1 MAFDLLTATP
11 VSSGG
16 FDISTAKP
24 EGTDVYG
31 IPGTVREAQKA
42 EPRSVFQRAMGNLE
56 TIPAFV
62 GGTVGGIVAPIAGVY
77 GTLTSGKYGT
87 QEGIREGEKVA
98 QQVQQ
103 QFYQPRTP
111 EAQRNMEAIGEVTSN
126 LIGVMP
132 TGKLSTVGT
141 LASPAIAPV
150 AAAAKTA
157 VADRVAPIVARR
169 AETASQAA
177 WQNAALLD
185 TLNEAKKLPH
195 KISFNPLD
203 TNPTVGNKTVG
214 VLTGREAVDNAAIK
228 ANTTQ
233 WGNNAK
239 ADMGL
244 HKDVPLTSVK
254 PFQAIR
260 ARASAPYKEI
270 SKIERLVDDGA
281 VEAKINSIEIPDLI
295 SDPNAS
301 RVVNSMVGR
310 AIDKIKNG
318 MSGSE
323 VLEQIKQLRAD
334 ADNTVSA
341 KAKGVKVD
349 PSDTA
354 KANASLKVA
363 SALEDLIDANVPAN
377 NPQLIKQLKKARYE
391 IKKSYDYQNAV
402 DLDTG
407 LLDPSKLPETME
419 GIGGTMRKIAA
430 NVPAT
435 SKVSTAPIV
444 SALNQITRTGLP
456 AALGAMAGQATGIG
470 ALEGA
475 IAGGAV
481 GKVGGIL
488 SAKRIT
494 SPEYQAKNAFPVDK
508 RIFPTEETVQPQS
521 IQQLGAEGYIAPTP
535 FREVPPNAP
544 NFTMGGRPEPVVT
557 ATGVQM
563 DVPQLGYRT
572 ASDYVLERQ
581 ARASAA
587 ARAVEE
593 QQAAAEASRPRAP
606 TSGGMVLDL
615 DPITGRL
622 VPADRG
628 VKGATP
634 EVFQA
639 NTGASLS
646 AAAEKVA
653 AGKKFD
659 LTAAEKVAWDKT
671 AVDIK
676 QISSE
681 FNSLSPKQVAEKM
694 ADRQWVQDAISKAN
708 QKAEMFAQLEKNSR
722 DVKAQSIARVSREK
736 MLDIAEQLQE
746 TLGGRPS
753 SRGYGQG
760 PKTRAFQRGLLSG
773 DGK

>member
-1 MAFDLLTATP
+1 MGFDLSTAKP
-11 VSSGG
+11 VSAGG
-16 FDISTAKP
+16 FDLSTAKP
-24 EGTDVYG
+24 EGTDAYG
-31 IPGTVREAQKA
+31 IPGVVREAPKE
-42 EPRSVFQRAMGNLE
+42 EPRSLFERAMGNIE
-56 TIPAFV
+56 TIPAMAA
-62 GGTVGGIVAPIAGVY
+62 GTVSGIVAPIAGVY
-77 GTLTSGKYGT
+77 GALTSGKYGT

-111 EAQRNMEAIGEVTSN
+111 EAQRNMAAIGEVTN
-126 LIGVMP
+126 NFVGVVP

-150 AAAAKTA
+150 AASAKTA
-157 VADRVAPIVARR
+157 VANKVAPIVAKR
-169 AETASQAA
+169 AAQASEAD
-177 WQNAALLD
+177 WQKAALLD
-185 TLNEAKKLPH
+185 TLTEAKTLPH

-203 TNPTVGNKTVG
+203 TNPTIGNKTVG
-214 VLTGREAVDNAAIK
+214 VLAGREAVDNAAIK
-228 ANTTQ
+228 ANTNQ

-260 ARASAPYKEI
+260 TRASAPYKEI
-270 SKIERLVDDGA
+270 SKIERMVDDGA
-281 VEAKINSIEIPDLI
+281 IEAKINSIEIPDLI

-310 AIDKIKNG
+310 AIDRIKNG
-318 MSGSE
+318 MSGAE

-354 KANASLKVA
+354 KANASLQLA
-363 SALEDLIDANVPAN
+363 SALEDFIDNNVPAN
-377 NPQLIKQLKKARYE
+377 NPQLVKQLKKARYE
-391 IKKSYDYQNAV
+391 IKKSYDYQNAT

-407 LLDPSKLPETME
+407 LLDPSKLPDTME

-435 SKVSTAPIV
+435 SKVSTAPLL
-444 SALNQITRTGLP
+444 SALDKVTRTGISG
-456 AALGAMAGQATGIG
+456 AVGAVLGSGTPVGPVGG
-470 ALEGA
+470 ALLGSA
-475 IAGGAV
+475 A
-481 GKVGGIL
+481 GKVGGTAY
-488 SAKRIT
+488 AKRVV
-494 SPEYQAKNAFPVDK
+494 SPEYQTKNVFPTD
-508 RIFPTEETVQPQS
+508 RRMFPTEEAAPVVP
-521 IQQLGAEGYIAPTP
+521 IPQLGAEGYIPPTP
-535 FREVPPNAP
+535 FREAPPNAP
-544 NFTMGGRPEPVVT
+544 NFTMGGKPDPVVT

-581 ARASAA
+581 ARASEA
-587 ARAVEE
+587 ARAADA

-606 TSGGMVLDL
+606 TGGGMVLDL

-694 ADRQWVQDAISKAN
+694 ADRQWVQEAINKAN
-708 QKAEMFAQLEKNSR
+708 QKAEMFAQMEQKSL
-722 DVKAQSIARVSREK
+722 DVKAQSLARINREK

-746 TLGGRPS
+746 ALGGRPS
-753 SRGYGQG
+753 SRGYAQG

-773 DGK
+773 DGQ